1 MSTSTSIS
9 QPPLLEPFLSLP
21 PELHLLIAKS
31 LEYPD
36 LLSLKISHPRI
47 RTILSLSR
55 QPTVHQRISWV
66 MTRAS
71 RGLPIPANTGLTFR
85 SDEAFVSNPEV
96 RRILRERRQHKECV
110 DALESDSESESGSES
125 GSEIHDS
132 DFDSDSDSASSRPA
146 TPAPWVRIRSHER
159 VSIHPKRRK
168 NTCLVTGG
176 TTSCPKVETALAQTQ
191 TRRRRQRRQRHLRED
206 ETESTFAIITYAV
219 LDCVHWTLGPAI
231 EGITDAVSAAIQQIR
246 GRFSLPV
253 SSWKFRAVHG
263 TVLDSVHWT
272 LGPAIEGI
280 TDAVSAVT
288 IPQIR
293 RRVSL
298 PVSSWKFWAVHG
310 MGYFLL
316 LFAAQR
322 FQILN
327 IPIPSTVRPA
337 DNDNT
342 GIGLVWDCGV
352 WGTGIAGIFLW
363 LLCFLLAEFERS

>member
-1 MSTSTSIS
+1 MSTSISIS

-36 LLSLKISHPRI
+36 LLSLKISHPRL

-110 DALESDSESESGSES
+110 DALESDSDSESESES

-146 TPAPWVRIRSHER
+146 TPAPWVRIRSHEH

-191 TRRRRQRRQRHLRED
+191 TRRRRQRQRRQRHLRED

-219 LDCVHWTLGPAI
+219 LDY
-231 EGITDAVSAAIQQIR
+231 
-246 GRFSLPV
+246 
-253 SSWKFRAVHG
+253 
-263 TVLDSVHWT
+263 VHWT

-280 TDAVSAVT
+280 TDAVSAVAIPQIRPRFSLPVSSSKFWAVHGT
-288 IPQIR
+288 VLDCVRWTLGPAIEGIANTVSAVAIPQIR
-293 RRVSL
+293 RRFSL
-298 PVSSWKFWAVHG
+298 PVSSSKFWAVHG
-310 MGYFLL
+310 
-316 LFAAQR
+316 
-322 FQILN
+322 
-327 IPIPSTVRPA
+327 
-337 DNDNT
+337 T
-342 GIGLVWDCGV
+342 G
-352 WGTGIAGIFLW
+352 FKY
-363 LLCFLLAEFERS
+363 